1 MKITLEIPDNKVMC
15 AFLNGV
21 RIGDDGLEMF
31 SFQLSGD
38 DFEDGNT
45 VKLPRKGFDN
55 GKEST

>member
-1 MKITLEIPDNKVMC
+1 MKITIDIPDNKVLC

-31 SFQLSGD
+31 SFQMTGD

-45 VKLPRKGFDN
+45 VKLPSSEVKAN
-55 GKEST
+55 G